1 MRTHSHRRT
10 PAGAALLLLGIAAL
24 PACTDSEDLL
34 DGPPPVPPGSQTNN
48 LLDRAEGLGLSLFVE
63 LGSLSSFAIDLRDS
77 SPITVFAPDDAAF
90 TALGSARLD
99 ELRDPANLP
108 ELDALIGRII
118 VAGDYDSDLL
128 SSFNTITSATGDSL
142 QVGGFGGFLTIDAG
156 RIIDEDVGGDNGRLY
171 ALDSVPEVPLS
182 PIASLERRGLTTL
195 VQLIDAA
202 GLRADIE
209 SGDYTILAPTEAAF
223 AALPPGELDDLQ
235 LPQNLPALLARLRF
249 HLVPGT
255 RPFGL
260 ISVAGGIPT
269 AEGARIFGYVDQ
281 AGVSFAN
288 GATVVSANRPTSAG
302 GLIHEL
308 GAFLEVPPSLT
319 EALTDPD
326 LDTLEILLAAA
337 ALVPTLE
344 GIQSLTLFAPDEGAF
359 TALAPGVVDD
369 LQLPQNAAT
378 LDTLLRSHTVS
389 ASLPSPTLED
399 GELVRTLAGTG
410 IAVSDD
416 GSLLLDGVAR
426 ISGPDVFLRNGVLH
440 VIDAVLAADDL

>member
-1 MRTHSHRRT
+1 M
-10 PAGAALLLLGIAAL
+10 
-24 PACTDSEDLL
+24 
-34 DGPPPVPPGSQTNN
+34 
-48 LLDRAEGLGLSLFVE
+48 
-63 LGSLSSFAIDLRDS
+63 
-77 SPITVFAPDDAAF
+77 
-90 TALGSARLD
+90 
-99 ELRDPANLP
+99 
-108 ELDALIGRII
+108 
-118 VAGDYDSDLL
+118 
-128 SSFNTITSATGDSL
+128 
-142 QVGGFGGFLTIDAG
+142 GGFGGFLTIDAG

-182 PIASLERRGLTTL
+182 PIASLMARADHPRAAHRRGGTAGGHRVRRLHDPRAHRGRSPRSHLASSTTSSCRRTSPRSWR
-195 VQLIDAA
+195 
-202 GLRADIE
+202 G
-209 SGDYTILAPTEAAF
+209 
-223 AALPPGELDDLQ
+223 
-235 LPQNLPALLARLRF
+235 RL

-344 GIQSLTLFAPDEGAF
+344 GIQSLTLFAPDE
-359 TALAPGVVDD
+359 ALSPHWRPAWS
-369 LQLPQNAAT
+369 T
-378 LDTLLRSHTVS
+378 TCSYLRTPRSTHCSVPRGQRRPPF
-389 ASLPSPTLED
+389 AH
-399 GELVRTLAGTG
+399 
-410 IAVSDD
+410 
-416 GSLLLDGVAR
+416 AR
-426 ISGPDVFLRNGVLH
+426 GW
-440 VIDAVLAADDL
+440 

>member
-1 MRTHSHRRT
+1 M
-10 PAGAALLLLGIAAL
+10 
-24 PACTDSEDLL
+24 
-34 DGPPPVPPGSQTNN
+34 
-48 LLDRAEGLGLSLFVE
+48 GLSLFIE
-63 LGSLSSFAIDLRDS
+63 LGGLSTFAIDLRDS
-77 SPITVFAPDDAAF
+77 SPITVFAPDDSAF

-99 ELRDPANLP
+99 ELQDPANLA
-108 ELDALIGRII
+108 ELDALIGRLI

-128 SSFNTITSATGDSL
+128 SSFNTITSATGASL
-142 QVGGFGGFLTIDAG
+142 QVGRFGEFLTIDAG
-156 RIIDEDVGGDNGRLY
+156 RIIDEDVEGDNGRLY
-171 ALDSVPEVPLS
+171 ALDAVPEIPLS
-182 PIASLERRGLTTL
+182 PIASLERSGLTTL

-209 SGDYTILAPTEAAF
+209 SGDFTILAPTEAAF

-235 LPQNLPALLARLRF
+235 LPQNLPELLARLRF

-255 RPFGL
+255 RTFNL

-269 AEGARIFGYVDQ
+269 AEGARIFGYADQ
-281 AGVSFAN
+281 AGTSFAN
-288 GATVVSANRPTSAG
+288 GANVLSANRPTSAG

-308 GAFLEVPPSLT
+308 DAFLEVPPTLT
-319 EALTDPD
+319 DALTDPD

-344 GIQSLTLFAPDEGAF
+344 GLQPLTLFAPDEGAF
-359 TALAPGVVDD
+359 AALPPGVVDD

-378 LDTLLRSHTVS
+378 LTTLLQSHAVS
-389 ASLPSPTLED
+389 ASRPSPTLEEGD
-399 GELVRTLAGTG
+399 LLRTLAGTG

-416 GSLLLDGVAR
+416 GSLHLDGVAR